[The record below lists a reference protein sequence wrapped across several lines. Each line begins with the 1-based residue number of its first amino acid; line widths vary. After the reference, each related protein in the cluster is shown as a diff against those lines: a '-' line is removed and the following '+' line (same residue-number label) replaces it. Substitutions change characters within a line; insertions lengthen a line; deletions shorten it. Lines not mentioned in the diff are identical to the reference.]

1 MNLNVNDGQP
11 ALILFANRQERNYIV
26 CVLELTKGFVGG
38 GFLLA
43 VSDHNG
49 TVILKHQST

>member
-38 GFLLA
+38 GFMLA

-49 TVILKHQST
+49 TVVQTF